1 MRPQRLLHASGLL
14 ALYLCALPA
23 LAAPIALPNSSPL
36 ARIAG
41 PNGAQPAR
49 LAEAGT
55 TQASFLVTVSSHSAS
70 DIEGDELFMLDGETW
85 EATFSLRRS
94 LASGLELGLELPFIV
109 HENGILDSAIDW
121 YHDLTGLPGGER
133 DGQPTNQLAFLYRAS
148 AESGGETARLD
159 NPAAGIGDV
168 TLYAAWPLLSGA
180 AADAPSAALRV
191 GLRLPT
197 GDSDDLLGNGAAG
210 LSLALSGSRPFSL
223 GGYPGELYGRAGV
236 LAPAI
241 AGSGVLD
248 NVQED
253 VAGFITMAAT
263 WHRWQR
269 LSLTLQLDSNSP
281 LWDSNVG
288 DLGGVPLQLVV
299 AGEWHRKTRG
309 DGNAIVFGFAE
320 DLAID
325 RSPDIVF
332 FFNWQQ
338 RY

>member
-1 MRPQRLLHASGLL
+1 MPASTLL
-14 ALYLCALPA
+14 ALFLCALPA
-23 LAAPIALPNSSPL
+23 LAGPIALPNSSPL

-49 LAEAGT
+49 LAEAGE
-55 TQASFLVTVSSHSAS
+55 TQASFLVAVSSHSVS
-70 DIEGDELFMLDGETW
+70 DIEDDELLILDGETW
-85 EATFSLRRS
+85 EATLSLRRS
-94 LASGLELGLELPFIV
+94 LARGLELGLEVPFIV
-109 HENGILDSAIDW
+109 HENGFLDPAIDW
-121 YHDLTGLPGGER
+121 YHDLTGLPDGER
-133 DGQPTNQLAFLYRAS
+133 DGQPDNQLAFLYRSS
-148 AESGGETARLD
+148 AASGGETVRLD

-168 TLYAAWPLLSGA
+168 TLYAAWPLLRGNTP
-180 AADAPSAALRV
+180 DAPAAALRA

-197 GDSDDLLGNGAAG
+197 GDSNDLLGNGATG
-210 LSLALSGSRPFSL
+210 FSLSLSGSRPFTL
-223 GGYPGELYGRAGV
+223 GGYPGELYGRAGL

-248 NVQED
+248 DVQED
-253 VAGFITMAAT
+253 VAALLTMAAT

-281 LWDSNVG
+281 LWDSSVG

-332 FFNWQQ
+332 FLNWQQ